1 MKKST
6 LFLFFINFGLI
17 TQVHSMTL
25 IPVSS
30 KDSFSHSIRNKE
42 DKLSN
47 TFLSNEEV
55 KFQFNISIENNAVGQ
70 EGTLYL
76 VAQHNDNWY
85 QYTSLGQ
92 WQSWDKQETS
102 LENYQKKQLEQKE
115 TITVVDNQ
123 TLPAGEY
130 LVHAG
135 YQTEHG
141 KQLFYN
147 ASAATMVVFDNN
159 IPSLHQVKN
168 KLFLADFFA
177 RGSINRISSSAAD
190 FSPALEPASPALA
203 ADSAGGSVSQTNI
216 QESGVDEADRIKT
229 DGEQLYTLEN
239 CNSDQNKQCLTA
251 YTIQNNPAN
260 NVELSQL
267 DIDTHANLSAS
278 LYLSPV
284 NDKKHLIVLN
294 GGTNFNVFN
303 SWYSPYQWQNNKIN
317 IRFVDISQPES
328 MQSKLRVSMDTGLI
342 SSRLI
347 DGVLYLVTRKNPY
360 FESSQPTPVDS
371 TQPSPVF
378 NPTVPEN
385 QDINNLLPVISFDDN
400 EGVPVISATDC
411 FIPRQNSLKYVDNT
425 VITVTAIPLD
435 NPDQHYSTC
444 IAGNIDTFYMSTQSI
459 YLTSS
464 RYPVSISGQSI
475 LYDPGNNEMETEIHK
490 FTLGKGKL
498 EYRGSG
504 TVEGHLGWDFDKQP
518 FRMGEH
524 DDVLKVATSK
534 GNVWDATSTSSVSVL
549 REAANSQRLETISTL
564 DNLGKPGEKIY
575 AARFIG
581 ARGYLVTFKKVDP
594 LYVLDFTLPEQ
605 PKILGE
611 LEINGFSEYLH
622 PIGEN
627 YLLGIGK
634 DAIPEEGQDFSWY
647 QGVKLSL
654 FDVSDGDN
662 LREVDSLVLGKRG
675 THSAVLNDHH
685 ALAWLASGDSATLAI
700 PLQLNDRKPNDNF
713 QDISHPNAFYN
724 WSHTGL
730 YTFNINTG
738 TNPGIELEGK
748 LITDTPPEICN
759 LSGNHCSFMGQQ
771 TNNDRAVIQ
780 GDSVHYIHNNAVYSS
795 GLADLN

>member
-17 TQVHSMTL
+17 TQAHSMTL
-25 IPVSS
+25 VPVSS
-30 KDSFSHSIRNKE
+30 KDGFTHSIRNKE

-47 TFLSNEEV
+47 TFLSSENV
-55 KFQFNISIENNAVGQ
+55 KFQFNISVKDNAVGQ
-70 EGTLYL
+70 AGKLFL

-85 QYTSLGQ
+85 QYTSSGE
-92 WQSWDKQETS
+92 WKSWDKQEAS
-102 LENYQKKQLEQKE
+102 LKAFNSKRLEKSE
-115 TITVVDNQ
+115 IISVVNNK
-123 TLPAGEY
+123 TLSTGEY
-130 LVHAG
+130 LVHTG

-147 ASAATMVVFDNN
+147 SSPATMVVFDDNT
-159 IPSLHQVKN
+159 PSLHQVKN

-177 RGSINRISSSAAD
+177 HGSINQPNLSAAD
-190 FSPALEPASPALA
+190 FSPAAEPALSVA
-203 ADSAGGSVSQTNI
+203 ADSAGSSVSQTNI
-216 QESGVDEADRIKT
+216 QEAGVDEADRIKT

-239 CNSDQNKQCLTA
+239 CNADQNKQCLTA
-251 YTIQNNPAN
+251 YTIQDNPAN
-260 NVELSQL
+260 NAELSQL
-267 DIDTHANLSAS
+267 DIDADAFQSAS
-278 LYLSPV
+278 LYLSSIK
-284 NDKKHLIVLN
+284 DKKHLIVLN
-294 GGTNFNVFN
+294 GGTNFNAF
-303 SWYSPYQWQNNKIN
+303 SLWYSPYQWQNNKIN
-317 IRFVDISQPES
+317 IKLVDISQPDN
-328 MQSKLRVSMDTGLI
+328 MQAKLRIRMDTGLI
-342 SSRLI
+342 SSRLVG
-347 DGVLYLVTRKNPY
+347 GVLYLVTRKNPY
-360 FESSQPTPVDS
+360 FKFPQPEPAGSSQP
-371 TQPSPVF
+371 SPGF
-378 NPTVPEN
+378 SPTVPEN
-385 QDINNLLPVISFDDN
+385 QDINNLLPVISFDDK
-400 EGVPVISATDC
+400 EAEPVISATDC
-411 FIPRQNSLKYVDNT
+411 LIPRQNSFKNVDNT

-435 NPDQHYSTC
+435 NPEQHYSTC

-464 RYPVSISGQSI
+464 RYPISISGSSI

-498 EYRGSG
+498 DYRGSG
-504 TVEGHLGWDFDKQP
+504 IVEGHLGWDFDKQP

-524 DDVLKVATSK
+524 DNVLKVATSK
-534 GNVWDATSTSSVSVL
+534 GNSWDGTSTSSVSVL
-549 REAANSQRLETISTL
+549 REAVNSQNLETISTL
-564 DNLGKPGEKIY
+564 DNLGKPGERIY

-581 ARGYLVTFKKVDP
+581 ARGYLVTFQKVDP
-594 LYVLDFTLPEQ
+594 LYVLDFTQPEQ
-605 PKILGE
+605 PKVLGE

-634 DAIPEEGQDFSWY
+634 DAIPEEGKDFSWY

-685 ALAWLASGDSATLAI
+685 ALAWLATGDSATLAI
-700 PLQLNDRKPNDNF
+700 PMQLNEQKPNGNF
-713 QDISHPNAFYN
+713 QDNNHPSAFYN